1 MENLHRFVECLHICL
16 KNFVIVYILPSV
28 VSRFCQQMCGEC
40 CDPNRL
46 TLVAR
51 VEIIKYL
58 LNNKYYTCMDTVG
71 FTLHR

>member
-51 VEIIKYL
+51 VEIIK
-58 LNNKYYTCMDTVG
+58 
-71 FTLHR
+71 